1 MLSPEEASAG
11 GLDEA
16 AEAFGSN
23 KKGTVVKP
31 RGAPDDVAFKAA
43 RKPGIASLQ
52 QASNTSPALAALEAY
67 LPLSQ
72 LGLGAASEIAG
83 TLAGGTVGVGEY
95 LRGLPIFWSPE
106 RGTHS
111 PRPATAESIRNIRED
126 VSRDVG
132 GLYDAGPEAQDLG
145 RKVMQGIGGIVG
157 PTIDY
162 AMEAPIMGDRGVN
175 MLPLIAQSL
184 NMSYEGLK
192 EIYDLL
198 TEREQEAIIS
208 TADVVL

>member
-1 MLSPEEASAG
+1 
-11 GLDEA
+11 
-16 AEAFGSN
+16 
-23 KKGTVVKP
+23 
-31 RGAPDDVAFKAA
+31 
-43 RKPGIASLQ
+43 
-52 QASNTSPALAALEAY
+52 LAALEAY

-72 LGLGAASEIAG
+72 LGKGVASEIAG

-145 RKVMQGIGGIVG
+145 RRAMEGIGGIVG

-162 AMEAPIMGDRGVN
+162 AMEGPIMGDRGVN
-175 MLPLIAQSL
+175 MLPLTAQAL
-184 NMSYEGLK
+184 EKSYEGWKGL
-192 EIYDLL
+192 YDLL
-198 TEREQEAIIS
+198 PEREQEAIIS
-208 TADVVL
+208 TTDVML